1 MRTKLALICA
11 VATGAGCAALVMPQ
25 DAKEFRARMPEKYIE
40 KFEVKRPFR
49 TVSDVVTRKSK
60 ECLDVTVT
68 RRGMVYNG
76 PYQFERTYHV
86 KYHPTMQ
93 ASATKAELVLRVDE
107 GNPKQIIDVNKIPE
121 GGMYV
126 YVFDLFPA
134 GGNTTRVELYGA
146 MTMGPYKDI
155 PEAIKGWMRGTDMAC
170 PKLP

>member
-49 TVSDVVTRKSK
+49 TVSDVVARKSK

-68 RRGMVYNG
+68 RRGMEYNG
-76 PYQFERTYHV
+76 PYRFERTYHV
-86 KYHPTMQ
+86 KYQSTMQ
-93 ASATKAELVLRVDE
+93 ASATKAELVLRVDQ
-107 GNPKQIIDVNKIPE
+107 GDQKQLIDVNKTPE

-134 GGNTTRVELYGA
+134 GANATRVELYGA
-146 MTMGPYKDI
+146 TTMGPFKDI
-155 PEAIKGWMRGTDMAC
+155 PEAIKSWMRGTDMAC